1 MAAPSEIISG
11 AIAENGLVKNSLLQ
25 AMIERIPYVLG
36 VTEVLADLE
45 QNSGLIY
52 RVIHWQATGYAYYYD
67 PSDTTTPDDG
77 TTVIVDADGHR
88 YHLAA
93 SSDIQVSS
101 VIGTQN
107 APPGSPVENDAYIVG
122 PAPTGAWVGHANDIA
137 VYLLSGWIFAQ
148 PKIGHTLYV
157 EGSGNVQFDENGD
170 WVGFA
175 VQYQDGT
182 IPNSSLL
189 YPFGIAVENTQD
201 APPVSPAVG
210 LFYIVGDSPTGAW
223 SGHPKDIAE
232 WDGAAWKFYDPYVG
246 ASVYHKTFGY
256 RLSYT
261 AGSIWAGDTGSEIQT
276 FDVPGS
282 FTWNKPTKGSMALI
296 QAWGAGGSGGRG
308 ASSPSTRIAGGG
320 AGGAYVELKIPMAS
334 LPSTVSVTVGAGG
347 AAQTVDGS
355 PGQVGGNSSFGSI
368 LTAYGGGGGGS
379 AISPA
384 TETGG
389 GGGGGGTLSAGST
402 ATAGAVGVGG
412 TPAGDFG
419 GGTGGV
425 GGGTAA
431 SGGASVMGGAGGG
444 GGRNSNATAG
454 NGGASVYGGGGGAG
468 ARTAGTPVA
477 AGGVSTFAGNGG
489 NGGTATT
496 AALPGTQPAG
506 GGGGSYTAN
515 SGKGGDG
522 LVRVTVW

>member
-1 MAAPSEIISG
+1 MAAPSEIIQG

-77 TTVIVDADGHR
+77 ATVIVDADGHR

-101 VIGTQN
+101 VLGTQN
-107 APPGSPVENDAYIVG
+107 TPPVSPVENDAYIVG

-148 PKIGHTLYV
+148 PKIGHTLYI

-189 YPFGIAVENTQD
+189 YPFGIAVEDTQN

-223 SGHPKDIAE
+223 AGHPKDIAE

-261 AGSIWAGDTGSEIQT
+261 AGSIWAGDTGSEIQM

-282 FTWNKPTKGSMALI
+282 FTWNKPTKGSVALI
-296 QAWGAGGSGGRG
+296 QVWGAGGSGARG
-308 ASSPSTRIAGGG
+308 STAGGG
-320 AGGAYVELKIPMAS
+320 GGGGGAYIDLTVPLSS
-334 LPSTVSVTVGAGG
+334 LTSSVAVVVGAGG
-347 AAQTVDGS
+347 AAITVAAT
-355 PGQVGGNSSFGSI
+355 PGNVGGNSSFGT
-368 LTAYGGGGGGS
+368 LVTAYGGGGGAPTGGS
-379 AISPA
+379 NV
-384 TETGG
+384 TGG
-389 GGGGGGTLSAGST
+389 GGGGGQLSAGSAAST
-402 ATAGAVGVGG
+402 I
-412 TPAGDFG
+412 
-419 GGTGGV
+419 TGGV
-425 GGGTAA
+425 GGGPF
-431 SGGASVMGGAGGG
+431 GGPAGGGTSIHGGAGGG
-444 GGRNSNATAG
+444 SSGGV
-454 NGGASVYGGGGGAG
+454 GGQSIYGGGGGG
-468 ARTAGTPVA
+468 GGQPTTAGGAGGPSMWGGGGGGGGRASGSPSGV
-477 AGGVSTFAGNGG
+477 GGVSTFGG
-489 NGGTATT
+489 GGGTGGAASAAAT
-496 AALPGTQPAG
+496 AGAQPGG
-506 GGGGSYTAN
+506 GGGGSATAN